1 MNVILNPMEV
11 NAVLT
16 MVTARL
22 LDTVELSDE
31 AKEQIRA
38 WRGERVPG
46 TEELNAFADE
56 FNEKLADHIDNTT
69 RRRHMRGG
77 RFTRA
82 SAAERSS

>member
-11 NAVLT
+11 NAVMTL
-16 MVTARL
+16 VTARL

-31 AKEQIRA
+31 AKERIRA
-38 WRGERVPG
+38 WRGDRVPG
-46 TEELNAFADE
+46 SEQLNAFADA
-56 FNEKLADHIDNTT
+56 FNDRLADHIDTTT

-77 RFTRA
+77 RFSRA